1 MFPRQYEV
9 LLAAWERGDYEIP
22 REITMVELAESSDL
36 DRQTVENH
44 IRQTEQKLVDAI
56 VEHLA

>member
-1 MFPRQYEV
+1 
-9 LLAAWERGDYEIP
+9 
-22 REITMVELAESSDL
+22 MVELAGSSDL